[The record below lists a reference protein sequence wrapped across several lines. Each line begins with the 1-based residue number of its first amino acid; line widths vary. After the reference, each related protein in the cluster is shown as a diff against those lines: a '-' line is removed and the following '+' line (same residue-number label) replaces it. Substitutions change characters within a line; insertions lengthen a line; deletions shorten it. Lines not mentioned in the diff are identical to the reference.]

1 MSKLIRKIITAAKAP
16 KPVGPY
22 NQAVQV
28 GNTIYVSGVLGI
40 DVNTSKL
47 VAGGAPAE
55 ANQALKNLGEI
66 LAAADSSYKN
76 VVKTTI
82 FLADIGDFSAVNE
95 TYKQCDPYPARSTFQ
110 VGKLP
115 MEARVEIEV
124 IAVSGELV
132 DRV

>member
-95 TYKQCDPYPARSTFQ
+95 TYKQYFQ
-110 VGKLP
+110 EPLP
-115 MEARVEIEV
+115 CTINFPSWEITNGSQ
-124 IAVSGELV
+124 SGN
-132 DRV
+132 